1 MKKTYCLMALILG
14 LAASPAF
21 AHNVLMMANFEGDKV
36 TGESYFSTGE
46 AIEDAPVTVES
57 SGSVIGEGKTN
68 GEGAFSIDIPSGVTS
83 AKVTINA
90 GMGHVAHE
98 NIAREAAPEATAED
112 KEAPV
117 AMPSG
122 ISEQDL
128 RKAVAAEV
136 APLRQMISDLHK
148 AQTKPDMPRILG
160 GIGYIIG
167 IVGAFMWGRSR
178 G

>member
-14 LAASPAF
+14 LAVSPAF

-57 SGSVIGEGKTN
+57 NGAVVGEGETD
-68 GEGAFSIDIPSGVTS
+68 GAGAFSIDIPSGITS

-98 NIAREAAPEATAED
+98 DISREAAPEPTTEV
-112 KEAPV
+112 KEAPSTI
-117 AMPSG
+117 PSAL
-122 ISEQDL
+122 SEQDI

>member
-1 MKKTYCLMALILG
+1 MKRSFCLIALVFC
-14 LAASPAF
+14 LAVSPAF
-21 AHNVLMMANFEGDKV
+21 GHNVLMMANFEGDKV

-57 SGSVIGEGKTN
+57 NGSIVGEGKTDK
-68 GEGAFSIDIPSGVTS
+68 EGAFSIAIPSGITS

-98 NIAREAAPEATAED
+98 DIAREAAPEATT
-112 KEAPV
+112 EAKDAPL
-117 AMPSG
+117 AMPSS
-122 ISEQDL
+122 ISEQDI

>member
-1 MKKTYCLMALILG
+1 MKKAYCLMALILG
-14 LAASPAF
+14 LAVSPAF

-57 SGSVIGEGKTN
+57 NGSIVGEGKTDK
-68 GEGAFSIDIPSGVTS
+68 EGAFSIAIPSGVTS

-98 NIAREAAPEATAED
+98 DIAREAAPEATAEAKD
-112 KEAPV
+112 APV

-122 ISEQDL
+122 ISKEDI